1 MVMTHRQLT
10 RYSKN
15 MPAIKPTRTQ
25 SPDTKRKLRRVLA
38 RLLSRWRRWYVKF
51 VLFLDRT
58 DRRIQSH
65 SYFMSGNIAVVGAV
79 INLGSADAAQTFAPT
94 LGHQAALA
102 KGFGYN
108 EQAGL
113 LKAKAL
119 LM

>member
-1 MVMTHRQLT
+1 
-10 RYSKN
+10 
-15 MPAIKPTRTQ
+15 
-25 SPDTKRKLRRVLA
+25 
-38 RLLSRWRRWYVKF
+38 
-51 VLFLDRT
+51 
-58 DRRIQSH
+58 
-65 SYFMSGNIAVVGAV
+65 MSGNIAVVGAV

>member
-1 MVMTHRQLT
+1 
-10 RYSKN
+10 
-15 MPAIKPTRTQ
+15 
-25 SPDTKRKLRRVLA
+25 
-38 RLLSRWRRWYVKF
+38 
-51 VLFLDRT
+51 
-58 DRRIQSH
+58 
-65 SYFMSGNIAVVGAV
+65 MSGNIAVVGAV
-79 INLGSADAAQTFAPT
+79 INLGSADAAQTFTPT